1 MRKFHRDLSKK
12 PTYTHGMEWLNYHH
26 LLYFWV
32 VAKEGSLARASQEL
46 RLAHPTLSGQI
57 HRLEEALG
65 QQLFTRQGRNLVL
78 TEVGRVA
85 FRYADEIFSLGR
97 EFLDTMKGGGSGRP
111 LRLVVGVADVLP
123 KSLVHR
129 MLEPAFHLAEPVR
142 VICREDRSTEA
153 FLGELVVH
161 AVDVVLSDAPAGPG
175 TAVRAFNH
183 LLGESGT
190 TFFAAPQLA
199 KVCRRRFPHSLDGM
213 PFLLLG
219 GNAMLRRPL
228 AQWFAA
234 QDIRPQ
240 IVGEVDDPAL
250 VQVLGEAGLGVFAVP
265 SVVEE
270 DVRQRYQVQLVGRA
284 EALRQRFYAIS
295 VERKIRHPAVMAI
308 CEAARRDIFA

>member
-1 MRKFHRDLSKK
+1 
-12 PTYTHGMEWLNYHH
+12 MEWLNYHH

-65 QQLFTRQGRNLVL
+65 QQLFTRQGRNLAL

-97 EFLDTMKGGGSGRP
+97 EFLDTVQGRASGRP
-111 LRLVVGVADVLP
+111 LRLVVGVSNVLP
-123 KSLVHR
+123 KALVHR
-129 MLEPAFHLAEPVR
+129 MLEPAFRLEEPVR
-142 VICREDRSTEA
+142 VTCREDRSTEA
-153 FLGELVVH
+153 FLGELAVH
-161 AVDVVLSDAPAGPG
+161 AVDVVLSDAPVGPG

-199 KVCRRRFPHSLDGM
+199 EACRRRFPRSLDGV
-213 PFLLLG
+213 PFLLPG
-219 GNAMLRRPL
+219 ASAMFRRTL
-228 AQWFAA
+228 EQWFAA

-240 IVGEVDDPAL
+240 VVSEVDDAAL
-250 VQVLGEAGLGVFAVP
+250 AKVLGEAGLGVFATP
-265 SVVEE
+265 SVVEA
-270 DVRQRYQVQLVGRA
+270 DVRQRYKVQLVGRA
-284 EALRQRFYAIS
+284 EALQQRFYAIS
-295 VERKIRHPAVMAI
+295 VERKIRHPAVIAI
-308 CEAARRDIFA
+308 CAAARRDIFV

>member
-1 MRKFHRDLSKK
+1 
-12 PTYTHGMEWLNYHH
+12 MEWLNYHH

-46 RLAHPTLSGQI
+46 RLAHPTISGQI

-65 QQLFTRQGRNLVL
+65 EQLFTRQGRNLVL

-97 EFLDTMKGGGSGRP
+97 EFLDTVKGRASGQP
-111 LRLVVGVADVLP
+111 LRLVVGVSDVLP
-123 KSLVHR
+123 KAMVHR
-129 MLEPAFHLAEPVR
+129 MLEPAFRLAERVR

-153 FLGELVVH
+153 FLGELAVH
-161 AVDVVLSDAPAGPG
+161 AVDVVLADAPAGPG

-199 KVCRRRFPHSLDGM
+199 RSCRQRFPRSLDGV
-213 PFLLLG
+213 PFLLPG
-219 GNAMLRRPL
+219 GNSMLRRL
-228 AQWFAA
+228 LEQWFTA

-240 IVGEVDDPAL
+240 VVGELDDPAL
-250 VQVLGEAGLGVFAVP
+250 AQVFGEAGRGVFAVP

-270 DVRQRYQVQLVGRA
+270 DVRQRYKVQLVGRA
-284 EALRQRFYAIS
+284 EALQQRFYAIS
-295 VERKIRHPAVMAI
+295 VERKISHPAVIAI
-308 CEAARRDIFA
+308 CEEARRHLFA

>member
-1 MRKFHRDLSKK
+1 
-12 PTYTHGMEWLNYHH
+12 MEWLNYHH

-65 QQLFTRQGRNLVL
+65 QRLFTRQGRNLVL

-129 MLEPAFHLAEPVR
+129 MLEPAFHLEEPVR

-161 AVDVVLSDAPAGPG
+161 AVDVVLSDTPAGPG

-199 KVCRRRFPHSLDGM
+199 KACRRRFPRSLDGM

-228 AQWFAA
+228 EQWFAA

-295 VERKIRHPAVMAI
+295 VERKIRHPAVIAI

>member
-1 MRKFHRDLSKK
+1 
-12 PTYTHGMEWLNYHH
+12 MEWLNYHH

-46 RLAHPTLSGQI
+46 RLAHPTISGQI

-65 QQLFTRQGRNLVL
+65 EQLFTRQGRNLVL

-97 EFLDTMKGGGSGRP
+97 EFLDTVKGRASGQPLRLAGGGS
-111 LRLVVGVADVLP
+111 DVLP
-123 KSLVHR
+123 KAMVHR
-129 MLEPAFHLAEPVR
+129 MLEPAFRLAEPVR
-142 VICREDRSTEA
+142 VICREDCSTEA
-153 FLGELVVH
+153 FLGELAVH
-161 AVDVVLSDAPAGPG
+161 AVDVVLADAPAGPG

-199 KVCRRRFPHSLDGM
+199 KSCRRRFPRSLDNV
-213 PFLLLG
+213 PFLLPG
-219 GNAMLRRPL
+219 SNSMLRRL
-228 AQWFAA
+228 LEQWFTA

-240 IVGEVDDPAL
+240 VVGELDDPAL
-250 VQVLGEAGLGVFAVP
+250 AQVFGEAGLGVFAVP

-270 DVRQRYQVQLVGRA
+270 DVRQRYKVQRVGRT
-284 EALRQRFYAIS
+284 EALQQRFYAIS
-295 VERKIRHPAVMAI
+295 VERKISHPAVIAI
-308 CEAARRDIFA
+308 CEEARRHIFA

>member
-1 MRKFHRDLSKK
+1 
-12 PTYTHGMEWLNYHH
+12 MEWLNYHH

-46 RLAHPTLSGQI
+46 RLAHPTISGQI

-65 QQLFTRQGRNLVL
+65 ERLFTRKGRNLVL

-97 EFLDTMKGGGSGRP
+97 EFLDTVKGRASGQP
-111 LRLVVGVADVLP
+111 LRLVVGVSNVFP
-123 KSLVHR
+123 KAMVHR
-129 MLEPAFHLAEPVR
+129 MLEPALRLAEPVR

-153 FLGELVVH
+153 FLGELAVH
-161 AVDVVLSDAPAGPG
+161 AVDVVLADAPAGPG

-190 TFFAAPQLA
+190 TFFAAPQFA
-199 KVCRRRFPHSLDGM
+199 KSCRRRFPRSLDGA
-213 PFLLLG
+213 PFLLPG
-219 GNAMLRRPL
+219 GNSMFRRL
-228 AQWFAA
+228 LEQWFTS

-240 IVGEVDDPAL
+240 VAGELDDPAL
-250 VQVLGEAGLGVFAVP
+250 AQVLGEVGLGVFAVP

-270 DVRQRYQVQLVGRA
+270 DVRQRYKVQLVGRA
-284 EALRQRFYAIS
+284 EALQQRFYAVS
-295 VERKIRHPAVMAI
+295 VERKISHPAVMAI
-308 CEAARRDIFA
+308 CEAARRHIFA

>member
-1 MRKFHRDLSKK
+1 
-12 PTYTHGMEWLNYHH
+12 MEWLNYHH

-46 RLAHPTLSGQI
+46 RLAHPTLSSQI

-65 QQLFTRQGRNLVL
+65 QQLFTRQGRHLVL

-97 EFLDTMKGGGSGRP
+97 EFLDTVKGRASGRP

-123 KSLVHR
+123 KSMVHR
-129 MLEPAFHLAEPVR
+129 MLEPAFRLAEPVR

-153 FLGELVVH
+153 FLGELAVH

-190 TFFAAPQLA
+190 TFYAAPQLA
-199 KVCRRRFPHSLDGM
+199 EACRRGFPRSLDGV
-213 PFLLLG
+213 PFLLPG

-228 AQWFAA
+228 EQWFAA

-240 IVGEVDDPAL
+240 VVGELDDPAL
-250 VQVLGEAGLGVFAVP
+250 VQVLGEAGLGVFATP

-284 EALRQRFYAIS
+284 EALQQRFYAIS
-295 VERKIRHPAVMAI
+295 VERQIRHPAVLAI

>member
-12 PTYTHGMEWLNYHH
+12 STYTHGMEWLNYHH

-65 QQLFTRQGRNLVL
+65 QRLFTRQGRNLVL

-97 EFLDTMKGGGSGRP
+97 EFLDTMKGGASGRP

-129 MLEPAFHLAEPVR
+129 MLEPAFHLEEPVR

-199 KVCRRRFPHSLDGM
+199 KACRRRFPHSLDGM
-213 PFLLLG
+213 PFLMLG

-308 CEAARRDIFA
+308 CEAAQRDIFA

>member
-1 MRKFHRDLSKK
+1 MSKK
-12 PTYTHGMEWLNYHH
+12 PTYTPGMEWLNYHH

-57 HRLEEALG
+57 HRLEAVLG
-65 QQLFTRQGRNLVL
+65 EQLFTRQGRNLVL

-97 EFLDTMKGGGSGRP
+97 EFLDMVKGRASGRP
-111 LRLVVGVADVLP
+111 LRLVVGVSDALP
-123 KSLVHR
+123 KSMVHR
-129 MLEPAFHLAEPVR
+129 MLAPTFHLAEPVR

-153 FLGELVVH
+153 FLGELAVH
-161 AVDVVLSDAPAGPG
+161 AVDVVLADAPAGPG

-190 TFFAAPQLA
+190 TFLAAPPLA
-199 KVCRRRFPHSLDGM
+199 KACRRGFPRSLDGV
-213 PFLLLG
+213 PFLLPG

-228 AQWFAA
+228 EQWFTA

-240 IVGEVDDPAL
+240 VVGELDDPAL
-250 VQVLGEAGLGVFAVP
+250 VQVLGEAGLGVFATP
-265 SVVEE
+265 SVVEA
-270 DVRQRYQVQLVGRA
+270 DVRQRYKVQLVGRA
-284 EALRQRFYAIS
+284 EGLQQRFYAIS
-295 VERKIRHPAVMAI
+295 VERKIRHPAVIAI